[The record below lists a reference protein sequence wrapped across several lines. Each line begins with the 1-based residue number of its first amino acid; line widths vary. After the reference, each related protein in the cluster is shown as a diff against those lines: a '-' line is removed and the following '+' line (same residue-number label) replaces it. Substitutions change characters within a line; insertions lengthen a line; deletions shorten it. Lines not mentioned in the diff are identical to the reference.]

1 MNLINRLTIF
11 LLIICSSKCATPSAI
26 NSFHILNNSANVVH
40 ATPHITNIIRN
51 GFTELSDYQIQEL
64 PSLGLGVQSNK
75 IISIIPNDLDQ
86 YLDTDHFRLHYTLEG
101 TDAVANID
109 YVITMSEV
117 YEQVYKFFIDTLG
130 FTPPPNDPNKNY
142 NLYDIYIENLPTYY
156 FGITYTANSDIDAPS
171 CASYI
176 RMRNNYSGSQFGEHT
191 ELENIKVTSV
201 HEFFHSIQ
209 FGYNCYERL
218 WFMEATAVW
227 SEDELFDGINDL
239 YRYLPS
245 WFSNPNKPIDDESNH
260 MYGTFIFFQYIDE
273 HLGGA
278 ETIRSCWENSNI
290 LANPVQDIS
299 FQAIDEAL
307 SSFNSSFEDALTRMR
322 IANKILNA
330 NAGIYSYTESDG
342 YKSVINPVPEEL
354 LFFQSGTIE
363 NTTNYSLERYESN
376 YYKLETTSP
385 VEINFFQQ
393 QGHSVLSSIVKHE
406 DIDKWTVRSA
416 NTINIDTG
424 IDIEW
429 ISLVVSAIDGEQS
442 QWEYTIQISDGY
454 SEDFTLY
461 NPYPNPSMGKNISL
475 DLQSIEQ
482 QEIQTSIINILGETV
497 WRSSHLFQEPDHIT
511 FIWNGKNQY
520 GKNVSNGIYFV
531 KAKGKTREII
541 HKITLMKK

>member
-1 MNLINRLTIF
+1 MGYWKRL
-11 LLIICSSKCATPSAI
+11 L
-26 NSFHILNNSANVVH
+26 
-40 ATPHITNIIRN
+40 
-51 GFTELSDYQIQEL
+51 
-64 PSLGLGVQSNK
+64 
-75 IISIIPNDLDQ
+75 
-86 YLDTDHFRLHYTLEG
+86 YTLEVIYS
-101 TDAVANID
+101 VANID
-109 YVITMSEV
+109 YVITMSEL
-117 YEQVYKFFIDTLG
+117 YEQVYKFFIDSLG

-299 FQAIDEAL
+299 FQAIDESL
-307 SSFNSSFEDALTRMR
+307 SPFNSSFEDALTRMR

-376 YYKLETTSP
+376 YYKLETSSP

-393 QGHSVLSSIVKHE
+393 QGNSVLSSIVKHE

-424 IDIEW
+424 MDIEW
-429 ISLVVSAIDGEQS
+429 ISLVVSAIDSEQS

-454 SEDFTLY
+454 SDDFTLY

-475 DLQSIEQ
+475 DLQSLEQ

-497 WRSSHLFQEPDHIT
+497 WRSSHSFQEPDYIT
-511 FIWNGKNQY
+511 LMWNGKNQY

-531 KAKGKTREII
+531 KAKGKTKEII
-541 HKITLMKK
+541 HKIILVKK